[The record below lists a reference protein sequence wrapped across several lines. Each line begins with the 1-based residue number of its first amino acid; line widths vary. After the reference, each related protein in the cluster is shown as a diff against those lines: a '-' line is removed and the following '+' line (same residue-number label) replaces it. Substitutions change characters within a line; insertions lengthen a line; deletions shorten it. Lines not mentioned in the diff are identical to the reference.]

1 MQRSTALP
9 AFRKTPPSKLGGW
22 FSRLPVMLL
31 VLLAVF
37 VSVYPVVWIF
47 LSSLK
52 GTTEFSTTPMWALP
66 QALHWDNYARAWTE
80 GNMSRYFVNSV
91 LAVIPSLALVIGLGT
106 TAAFGLEIMRWKFS
120 AAVSVLFLAGIM
132 VPVQVALLPLFTMFF
147 SLHLL
152 DTRWALILSYTA
164 FGLPL
169 VVFFLAGYFKT
180 FAREVIEA
188 AIMDGA
194 SIYQVFTKIA
204 LPMTTN
210 AIVTVALVQF
220 FFMWNDLLFSLTFMQ
235 NPDHRTVQSG
245 LLAFTGQYG
254 QQDWGP
260 TFAAVALA
268 VAPTVLVY
276 LLLNQMV
283 MKGMAA
289 GAVKG

>member
-1 MQRSTALP
+1 MQRSAALP
-9 AFRKTPPSKLGGW
+9 VPRKTPPANPRVWL
-22 FSRLPVMLL
+22 SRLPIILL

-91 LAVIPSLALVIGLGT
+91 LSVLPALVLVIGLGT
-106 TAAFGLEIMRWKFS
+106 MAAFGLEIMRWRLS
-120 AAVSVLFLAGIM
+120 GAVSILFLVGIM
-132 VPVQVALLPLFTMFF
+132 VPIQIALLPLFTMFF
-147 SLHLL
+147 RLHLL
-152 DTRWALILSYTA
+152 DTRWALIFSYTA

-194 SIYQVFTKIA
+194 SIYQVFTRVA
-204 LPMTTN
+204 LPMTMN

-235 NPDHRTVQSG
+235 NSDNRTVQSG

-260 TFAAVALA
+260 TFAAIALA

-276 LLLNQMV
+276 VLLNQMV

>member
-1 MQRSTALP
+1 MQRSATLTTRPKAQPQRPL
-9 AFRKTPPSKLGGW
+9 AWL
-22 FSRLPVMLL
+22 SRLPVLLL

-66 QALHWDNYARAWTE
+66 QALHWENYARAWTE

-91 LAVIPSLALVIGLGT
+91 LSVLPALVLVIGLGT
-106 TAAFGLEIMRWKFS
+106 MAAFGLEIMRWRLS
-120 AAVSVLFLAGIM
+120 GAVSVLFLAGIM
-132 VPVQVALLPLFTMFF
+132 VPVQIALLPMFTIFF
-147 SLHLL
+147 RLHLL
-152 DTRWALILSYTA
+152 DTRLALILSYTA

-169 VVFFLAGYFKT
+169 VVFFLAGYFKA

-188 AIMDGA
+188 AIVDGA

-204 LPMTTN
+204 LPMTMN

-260 TFAAVALA
+260 TFAAIALA
-268 VAPTVLVY
+268 VTPTVLVY